1 MKTGTVI
8 AVAAVVGVAFLLWS
22 RSAKA
27 APPPPPVQVT
37 NVYEQDVSWQEA
49 LVTGLTTPL
58 AIFAEGFSTGY
69 GDNAATE

>member
-8 AVAAVVGVAFLLWS
+8 AIAAVVGVGFLLWS

-27 APPPPPVQVT
+27 APPPPVQVT

-49 LVTGLTTPL
+49 LARGLTRPL
-58 AIFAEGFSTGY
+58 AIIAEGYSTGY
-69 GDNAATE
+69 GDSAATE